1 MINESMNLKET
12 TKHQT
17 TWCIYR
23 LYTRGKVKRR
33 EHFRQHVRIFVKI
46 KIVFP

>member
-1 MINESMNLKET
+1 MNLKET
-12 TKHQT
+12 TKHHT

-23 LYTRGKVKRR
+23 VYNRGKVKQHG
-33 EHFRQHVRIFVKI
+33 HFKQHVRYLVKI